1 MFAIYNNGSVG
12 FRSTSDNLYNLKN
25 IDEISE
31 TRLKPDE
38 GFMALL
44 NQSNNENKKSE
55 QKALNTYKKMANID
69 ISEPVFLAKD
79 IMTKDCIYIDVKSTI
94 KEAYDVLKELKI
106 EQLPVVSFAKKILGV
121 INKKLILNLLMED
134 LENNQT
140 ILSKRIE
147 DIYLPQLITSDPMT
161 DIRSVAKVM
170 LDFKLHAIPI
180 VDENDI
186 LIGIVTKTDILKAIA
201 HNPKIQLWS

>member
-1 MFAIYNNGSVG
+1 MFAVYNNGSVG

-25 IDEISE
+25 IDEVSE

-69 ISEPVFLAKD
+69 TLEPVFLVKD
-79 IMTKDCIYIDVKSTI
+79 IMTKDCIYIDAKSTI
-94 KEAYDVLKELKI
+94 QEAYDVLKGLRI

-121 INKKLILNLLMED
+121 INKKVILNLLMED
-134 LENNQT
+134 LENNKT

-180 VDENDI
+180 VAENDI

-201 HNPKIQLWS
+201 HNPKLQLWS

>member
-12 FRSTSDNLYNLKN
+12 FRSTSDNLYNLSN
-25 IDEISE
+25 VDSLSE
-31 TRLKPDE
+31 TRFKPDE

-69 ISEPVFLAKD
+69 ISEPVFLVKD
-79 IMTKDCIYIDVKSTI
+79 IMTKDCIYIDAKSTI

-121 INKKLILNLLMED
+121 INKKVILNLLMED
-134 LENNQT
+134 LENSKI
-140 ILSKRIE
+140 ILVKRIE

>member
-25 IDEISE
+25 VDSLSE

-69 ISEPVFLAKD
+69 TSEPVFLVKD

-121 INKKLILNLLMED
+121 INKKIILNLLMDD
-134 LENNQT
+134 LENSET
-140 ILSKRIE
+140 ILAKRIE

-161 DIRSVAKVM
+161 DIRNIAKVM
-170 LDFKLHAIPI
+170 IDFKLHAIPI
-180 VDENDI
+180 VLENDI

-201 HNPKIQLWS
+201 HNPKLQLWS